1 MQPEVAVV
9 RLIVGLAG
17 IVLIVAMLWDAF
29 ETVVLPRRV
38 SRRLRV
44 AFYIR
49 YVWRAWVAIA
59 GRIQRRSRR
68 EAYLAYFGP
77 LVTLSLLTVWALGL
91 ILGFAMLHWGLG
103 SQMNAPEPH
112 PGFGTDLYFSGTTFF
127 TLGLGDVVPKSVAA
141 RIALVV
147 EGGVGFSFLALIIS
161 YLPVIYQAFSRR
173 ESHISLLDAWAG
185 SPPSAGELVRR
196 AGGDRA
202 LLEPFL
208 REWERWAADLLESH
222 ISYPV
227 LVYFRSQHDNE
238 SWLSAM
244 TAVLDACALLIGAV
258 EGAPRRVAELTFAM
272 ARHAVVD
279 ISIMFDQPPEPPQ
292 PDRLPEGDRA
302 ALMSM
307 LRANGCRIRDD
318 AEAAARVD
326 ELRRMYE
333 PYVNA
338 LSRRL
343 AMPLPAWLGVQ
354 GARDNWQKSRWR

>member
-1 MQPEVAVV
+1 MRSIVA
-9 RLIVGLAG
+9 LAG
-17 IVLIVAMLWDAF
+17 SALILAMLWDAF

-38 SRRLRV
+38 ARRLRV

-49 YVWRAWVAIA
+49 YAWGAWVAIV

-77 LVTLSLLTVWALGL
+77 LVTLSLLAVWAAGL

-103 SQMNAPEPH
+103 SNVTAPESR
-112 PGFGTDLYFSGTTFF
+112 PGFGTDLYFSGTTFT
-127 TLGLGDVVPKSVAA
+127 TLGLGDIAPRSAAA
-141 RIALVV
+141 RIAVV
-147 EGGVGFSFLALIIS
+147 LEAGVGLSFLALVIS

-173 ESHISLLDAWAG
+173 ESRISILDAWAG
-185 SPPSAGELVRR
+185 SPPSAGELLRR

-208 REWERWAADLLESH
+208 REWERWAAELLESH

-244 TAVLDACALLIGAV
+244 TAILDTCALAIGAV
-258 EGAPRRVAELTFAM
+258 EGGPRRVAELTFAM

-279 ISIMFDQPPEPPQ
+279 LSIMFNQPPEPPQ
-292 PDRLPEGDRA
+292 PDRLPDGDRA
-302 ALMSM
+302 ALMAT
-307 LRANGCRIRDD
+307 LRAGGCRLRDD
-318 AEAAARVD
+318 AAAAARVD

-343 AMPLPAWLGVQ
+343 AMPLPSWVAPE
-354 GARDNWQKSRWR
+354 GARDNWQKSKWR

>member
-1 MQPEVAVV
+1 M
-9 RLIVGLAG
+9 RLIVCLLG
-17 IVLIVAMLWDAF
+17 IAVIAAMLWDAF

-38 SRRLRV
+38 SRRIRV
-44 AFYIR
+44 AGYIR
-49 YVWRAWVAIA
+49 YAWGAWLWCT
-59 GRIQRRSRR
+59 GRIQRRGRR
-68 EAYLAYFGP
+68 EAYLAFFGP
-77 LVTLSLLTVWALGL
+77 LATLSLLAIWAVGL
-91 ILGFAMLHWGLG
+91 ILGFALLQWGLG
-103 SQMNAPEPH
+103 SQLASPESR
-112 PGFGTDLYFSGTTFF
+112 PGFGTDLYLSGTTFF

-173 ESHISLLDAWAG
+173 ESRISMLDAWAG
-185 SPPSAGELVRR
+185 SPPSAGELLRR
-196 AGGDRA
+196 AHGERA

-208 REWERWAADLLESH
+208 REWEQWAAELLESH
-222 ISYPV
+222 ISYPA

-238 SWLSAM
+238 SWLSAL

-258 EGAPRRVAELTFAM
+258 DGAPRRVAELTFAI

-279 ISIMFDQPPEPPQ
+279 ISSVFNLPPVPPR
-292 PDRLPEGDRA
+292 PDRLSDVDRS
-302 ALMSM
+302 ALMAT
-307 LRANGCRIRDD
+307 LRGGGCPMRDD
-318 AEAAARVD
+318 ADATARVD

-343 AMPLPAWLGVQ
+343 AMPLPAWVGEQ

>member
-1 MQPEVAVV
+1 M
-9 RLIVGLAG
+9 RLIVSLAG
-17 IVLIVAMLWDAF
+17 ICVIVSMLWDAF

-38 SRRLRV
+38 SRRVRV
-44 AFYIR
+44 AFYIG
-49 YVWRAWVAIA
+49 YVWRAWVGIV

-77 LVTLSLLTVWALGL
+77 LVTLSLLAVWALGL
-91 ILGFAMLHWGLG
+91 ILGFAMLQWGLG
-103 SQMNAPEPH
+103 SQMSAPESH
-112 PGFGTDLYFSGTTFF
+112 PGFGTDVYLSGTTFF
-127 TLGLGDVVPKSVAA
+127 TLGLGDVVPKSVPA

-173 ESHISLLDAWAG
+173 ESRISVLDAWAG
-185 SPPSAGELVRR
+185 SPPSAGELLRR

-208 REWERWAADLLESH
+208 REWEGWAAELLESH

-238 SWLSAM
+238 SWLSAL
-244 TAVLDACALLIGAV
+244 TAVLDTCALVIGAV

-279 ISIMFDQPPEPPQ
+279 ISIMFNQPPAAPQ
-292 PDRLPEGDRA
+292 PDRLPEADWA
-302 ALMSM
+302 ALAAV
-307 LRANGCRIRDD
+307 LRANGCKIRDD
-318 AEAAARVD
+318 ADATARVD

>member
-1 MQPEVAVV
+1 M
-9 RLIVGLAG
+9 RLIVSLAG
-17 IVLIVAMLWDAF
+17 ICLIVSMLWDAF

-38 SRRLRV
+38 SRRVRV
-44 AFYIR
+44 AFYIG
-49 YVWRAWVAIA
+49 YLWRAWVGIV

-77 LVTLSLLTVWALGL
+77 LVTLSLLAVWALGL

-103 SQMNAPEPH
+103 SQMSAPESH
-112 PGFGTDLYFSGTTFF
+112 PGFGTDVYLSGTTFF
-127 TLGLGDVVPKSVAA
+127 TLGLGDVVPKSVPA
-141 RIALVV
+141 RIVLVV

-173 ESHISLLDAWAG
+173 ESRISVLDAWAG
-185 SPPSAGELVRR
+185 SPPSAGELLRR

-208 REWERWAADLLESH
+208 REWEGWAAELLESH

-238 SWLSAM
+238 SWLSAL
-244 TAVLDACALLIGAV
+244 TAILDTCALVIGAV

-279 ISIMFDQPPEPPQ
+279 ISIMFNQPPDPPRQ
-292 PDRLPEGDRA
+292 DRLPEADRA
-302 ALMSM
+302 ALTAM
-307 LRANGCRIRDD
+307 LRVNGCKLRDD
-318 AEAAARVD
+318 AEATARVD